1 MKSAKAGGVA
11 GLYRGIGITLARDA
25 PSFASYFLAYEGAK
39 RIAAE
44 WSAKPES
51 MLTPAELLVCGG
63 LAGFGAWLP
72 CIPQDVLKSRI
83 QSSPTPIGIRQA
95 FEQLIAESG
104 FRGLFRGI
112 GPTMLRAFPA
122 NAATF
127 LAYELV
133 HKSLSNKT

>member
-1 MKSAKAGGVA
+1 
-11 GLYRGIGITLARDA
+11 
-25 PSFASYFLAYEGAK
+25 
-39 RIAAE
+39 
-44 WSAKPES
+44 

-63 LAGFGAWLP
+63 LSGFGAWLP

-83 QSSPTPIGIRQA
+83 QSSTKMIGVRQA

-104 FRGLFRGI
+104 ARGLFRGI

-133 HKSLSNKT
+133 HKSLSNKS